1 VRGMQKKWLATDRPV
16 ASMAYYT
23 TGPTPEGSQHSGTA
37 VRGLEDGRP
46 TYAGHLHSPS
56 LRRRIAG
63 VVVAIP
69 AGLRDQKWED
79 VRWFAA

>member
-1 VRGMQKKWLATDRPV
+1 MQKKWLATDRPV
-16 ASMAYYT
+16 ESMAYYT
-23 TGPTPEGSQHSGTA
+23 IGLTPLGSQHSGTG
-37 VRGLEDGRP
+37 VKGLEDGRR

-69 AGLRDQKWED
+69 AGFRDQKWED
-79 VRWFAA
+79 VRWFVA